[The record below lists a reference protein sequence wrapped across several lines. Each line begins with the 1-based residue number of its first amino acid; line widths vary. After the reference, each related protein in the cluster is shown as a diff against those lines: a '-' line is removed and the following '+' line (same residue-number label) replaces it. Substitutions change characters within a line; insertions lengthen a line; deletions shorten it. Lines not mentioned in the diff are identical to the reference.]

1 MMTLAAASAYFDR
14 TQVFDAYSG
23 APLFLAQVDPY
34 DDSKRD
40 AMVAFRR
47 ILSVAPTIAMPAHR
61 AVRIFGSVWIIS
73 GEPMP
78 DGLEEVHRAK
88 YVIQMC
94 DGALGVGSISDFLAG
109 APRSTAFG
117 FPSWVKDAKA
127 EAESSDIANLFEVV
141 FAHGTPVRERDVI
154 WRAGRAFLALSVR
167 QLASDFVAANA
178 LELEQALPQKAVLQ
192 ARQYS
197 PALGE
202 YELGPTVT
210 SKALR
215 VRWQSLFRYD
225 AQMDERF
232 QEGDFTLALPAGVE
246 VTTST
251 RIQFEG
257 LTLGVMGVSA
267 FEDGV
272 AVHVRRL

>member
-14 TQVFDAYSG
+14 TQVYDAYSG

-47 ILSVAPTIAMPAHR
+47 ILAVAPKISIPAHR
-61 AVRIFGSVWIIS
+61 ALRIFGSVWVVS
-73 GEPMP
+73 GEPMH

-94 DGALGVGSISDFLAG
+94 DAALDIGSISEFLAG
-109 APRSTAFG
+109 APRVKAFG

-127 EAESSDIANLFEVV
+127 EAESSDVANLFEVV
-141 FAHGTPVRERDVI
+141 FAHGTTVRERDVI
-154 WRAGRAFLALSVR
+154 WRAGRALLALSVR

-178 LELEQALPQKAVLQ
+178 LELEQMTPQDAVLQ
-192 ARQYS
+192 SRQYS

-202 YELGPTVT
+202 YTLGTLVA

-225 AQMDERF
+225 AQIDERF

-251 RIQFEG
+251 RIEFDG
-257 LTLGVMGVSA
+257 MSLGVMGVSA
-267 FEDGV
+267 FDGGV